1 MNFKDDL
8 QSALGFFIV
17 RSQYYPDLGEARP
30 LRATG
35 VQMRDD
41 FALRIVQVRV
51 VFEDGRGEQTL
62 RWDASLRPA

>member
-41 FALRIVQVRV
+41 FALRIVQRK
-51 VFEDGRGEQTL
+51 DARSSGR
-62 RWDASLRPA
+62 